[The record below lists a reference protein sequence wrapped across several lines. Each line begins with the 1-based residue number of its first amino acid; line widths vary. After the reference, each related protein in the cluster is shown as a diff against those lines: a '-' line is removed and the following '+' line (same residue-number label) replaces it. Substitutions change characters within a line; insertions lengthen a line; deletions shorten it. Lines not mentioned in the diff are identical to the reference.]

1 MTGFHGDFCPC
12 EPGALGIQEI
22 FALQSLADK
31 FNSPSQDERT
41 PDILL
46 KVNTDVIFTTGSKI
60 AEHGGM
66 NEDDVHVALLPSNPL
81 LKARQVKTPVLTQ
94 QVAPTI
100 LRTLRLDPDRL
111 DAVHLEQV
119 PVLPFF
125 FSADE
130 N

>member
-1 MTGFHGDFCPC
+1 VVANLSTPANQA
-12 EPGALGIQEI
+12 ALGIQEI
-22 FALQSLADK
+22 FALQSLANKLD
-31 FNSPSQDERT
+31 SPLHDERT

-46 KVNTDVIFTTGSKI
+46 KVNTGVVFTTGSKI

-66 NEDDVHVALLPSNPL
+66 NEDDVHVALLLSNPL
-81 LKARQVKTPVLTQ
+81 LKSRQIKTPVLTQ

-100 LRTLRLDPDRL
+100 LRTLRLDPDSL
-111 DAVHLEQV
+111 DSVRLEQI

-125 FSADE
+125 FSVGE